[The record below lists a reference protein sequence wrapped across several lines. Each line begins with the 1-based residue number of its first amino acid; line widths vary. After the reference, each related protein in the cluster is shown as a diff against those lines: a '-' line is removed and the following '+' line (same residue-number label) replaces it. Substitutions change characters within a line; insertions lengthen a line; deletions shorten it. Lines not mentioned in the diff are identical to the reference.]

1 MFRNSVIYNKLDDGS
16 VVLKYTVDAK
26 PNCVVVIPTHAVNDT
41 TKLSYL
47 QTVVEHAE
55 QFFAVRAIGVFS
67 IVSYGFTER
76 I

>member
-16 VVLKYTVDAK
+16 VVLRYTVDSK
-26 PNCVVVIPTHAVNDT
+26 PNCMLVLPAHAVNNT

-55 QFFAVRAIGVFS
+55 QFFAVRTIGVFS
-67 IVSYGFTER
+67 IVSHGFTER